1 MRASRPTWTMKHRP
15 AVAFLEAANAWKIV
29 DDARGNEEIPRPF
42 FAAVRELEA
51 VVIVDRR
58 RAGHADASE
67 LDAVLWQLPPSEIEE
82 LPRRSAVTREV
93 AVQRARGAIAR
104 LTDIANQDAATAA
117 AEDRI

>member
-1 MRASRPTWTMKHRP
+1 M
-15 AVAFLEAANAWKIV
+15 
-29 DDARGNEEIPRPF
+29 
-42 FAAVRELEA
+42 
-51 VVIVDRR
+51 IVDRR

-93 AVQRARGAIAR
+93 AMQCARGAIPR

-117 AEDRI
+117 SEHQRRAETRRPASDDDDVVHLEPSHCKTISTT